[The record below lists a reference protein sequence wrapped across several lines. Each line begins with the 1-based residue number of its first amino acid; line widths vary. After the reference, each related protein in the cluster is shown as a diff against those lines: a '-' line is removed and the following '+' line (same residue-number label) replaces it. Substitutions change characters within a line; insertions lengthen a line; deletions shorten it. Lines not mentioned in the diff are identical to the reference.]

1 MQINIPGGQTIEAS
15 VSPDGLYYY
24 TTQGTFLRAQVVIVS
39 EPEPEPEPE
48 PDPKPKRSKAKS
60 GEPE

>member
-1 MQINIPGGQTIEAS
+1 MQITIPGGATLNAD

-24 TTQGTFLRAQVVIVS
+24 TTQGTFLRAQVVIV
-39 EPEPEPEPE
+39 PEPEPEPE
-48 PDPKPKRSKAKS
+48 LEPKPKRSKAKS